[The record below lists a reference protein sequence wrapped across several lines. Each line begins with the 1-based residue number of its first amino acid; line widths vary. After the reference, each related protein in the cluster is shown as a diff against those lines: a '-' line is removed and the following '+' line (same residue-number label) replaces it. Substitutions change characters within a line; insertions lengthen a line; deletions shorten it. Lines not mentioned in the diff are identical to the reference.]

1 MTSKYYILIIVINI
15 IIIIIELIYAL
26 KFLIQ
31 NYINLLS
38 IKCKYCYSDE

>member
-1 MTSKYYILIIVINI
+1 MTSKYYILIIVIN